1 MELLK
6 NIFSNFGIFLGV
18 YLLVV
23 LVELVVVNTFKLI
36 INLRKMKCAEQLS
49 KDGKSV
55 EEIEKLLGG
64 KKNNLNKK

>member
-6 NIFSNFGIFLGV
+6 YIFSNFWIFLGV
-18 YLLVV
+18 YLLI
-23 LVELVVVNTFKLI
+23 ELVVVNTFKLI

-55 EEIEKLLGG
+55 EEIEKLLEE
-64 KKNNLNKK
+64 KEE

>member
-6 NIFSNFGIFLGV
+6 YIFSNFWIFLGV
-18 YLLVV
+18 YLLI
-23 LVELVVVNTFKLI
+23 ELVVVNTFKLI

-55 EEIEKLLGG
+55 EEIEKLLGE
-64 KKNNLNKK
+64 KKNNLSKR